1 MWRPLFLCCWCGGH
15 ESPTMQ
21 QMQKTIPFALTL
33 CLFASLSACV
43 MPVSERINRAHAL
56 ATAAGLQPRV
66 FDGSLPLQG
75 FYRAGEPGDT
85 LYIFIE
91 GDGYAWVSPSQPS
104 RNPTPLAPLALQ
116 LAAAD
121 PASSLLYL
129 GRPGQ
134 YLRPA
139 VSPRYWTSARFAP
152 EVVQAMAEAIDVH
165 RQTVASGPV
174 VLVGYS
180 GGAALA
186 ALLAQRFID
195 DNNVEV
201 AGLMT
206 VAGNLDV
213 AYWVESQGLSPL
225 PASLDP
231 ATEARALAGLAQ
243 RHLYGTR
250 DTQVPAAV
258 LNSFLGQI
266 GSRVCVE
273 TMPVDASHA
282 GPWLPAWQDSRQRA
296 LRCSGV
302 E

>member
-1 MWRPLFLCCWCGGH
+1 MK
-15 ESPTMQ
+15 
-21 QMQKTIPFALTL
+21 KTIPFVLTL
-33 CLFASLSACV
+33 CLFVSLSACV

-134 YLRPA
+134 YLGPT
-139 VSPRYWTSARFAP
+139 VSQRYWTSARFAP
-152 EVVQAMAEAIDVH
+152 EVVQAMAEAVDAH
-165 RQTVASGPV
+165 RQAVASGPV

-186 ALLAQRFID
+186 ALLAQRFLL
-195 DNNVEV
+195 DNSVDV
-201 AGLMT
+201 VGLMT

-213 AYWVESQGLSPL
+213 AYWVQSQRLSPL
-225 PASLDP
+225 TGSLDP
-231 ATEARALAGLAQ
+231 ASKAAALAGVPQ
-243 RHLYGTR
+243 RHLYGNL
-250 DTQVPAAV
+250 DTQVPVAV

-273 TMPVDASHA
+273 TLAVEASHA
-282 GPWLPAWQDSRQRA
+282 GPWLPAWQDSRQRP
-296 LRCSGV
+296 LRCSQV